1 MGPAIG
7 NNNNSANVN
16 IRKIENGWSVSYN
29 KEVKKLTKDG
39 NSFLYDYVNEQYAFD
54 DLEDALD
61 QAQELLETDEED
73 CEECA

>member
-7 NNNNSANVN
+7 NNNNSANVS

>member
-29 KEVKKLTKDG
+29 KEVKRLTKDG

-61 QAQELLETDEED
+61 QAQELLEADEED

>member
-29 KEVKKLTKDG
+29 KEVKRLTKDG